1 MSDIK
6 YIDGGVCS
14 AKGFKAAGTVAGFR
28 KNKTKKDLCLIVS
41 DCMCSAAAVYTTNKV
56 KGAPIAVTKA
66 HIADGKAQ
74 AVICNSGNANTC
86 APGGVEVAEETCR
99 LAAKALDL
107 KPEDIAVCSTGVIG
121 EKLKLEPFENGIPVL
136 AQALSY
142 DGSDDAAAA
151 IMTTDTIPKSVAVE
165 FTIDGK
171 KCTIGGIAKGSGMI
185 NPNMATML
193 SFITSDVNISPA
205 MLQKALSSDI
215 KTSFNQICVD
225 GDTSTNDT
233 VIIMA
238 NAMAKNS
245 PIESE
250 GEAFDI
256 FCEALSKVT
265 VYLSKKMARDGE
277 GATKLIECNVTGASD
292 EYTAQKISKSVISS
306 DLFKAAMFGADAN
319 WGRALCAIGYTEGDF
334 TVDNID
340 VTMSSAK
347 GSVTVCKASEAAEYS
362 EDKATEILS
371 EEELVIDIN
380 MNQGEAAASAWGCDL
395 TYDYVKIN
403 GSYRS

>member
-6 YIDGGVCS
+6 YTDGGVCS
-14 AKGFKAAGTVAGFR
+14 AKGFRAAGTVAGFR

-56 KGAPIAVTKA
+56 KGAPIEVTKQ
-66 HIADGKAQ
+66 HIADGKVK

-86 APGGVEVAEETCR
+86 APGGAEVARQTCR
-99 LAAKALDL
+99 LAAQALGMNQ
-107 KPEDIAVCSTGVIG
+107 EDIAVCSTGVIG
-121 EKLKLEPFENGIPVL
+121 EKLRIEPFQKGIPVL
-136 AQALSY
+136 AESLSY

-165 FTIDGK
+165 FTLDGQ

-205 MLQKALSSDI
+205 MLQKALDSDI

-238 NAMAKNS
+238 NAMAQNTV
-245 PIESE
+245 IDSE
-250 GEAFDI
+250 GSDFDL

-277 GATKLIECNVTGASD
+277 GATKLIECNVKGAAD
-292 EYTAQKISKSVISS
+292 EYAAQKISKSVVSS

-334 TVDNID
+334 AVDNID

-347 GSVTVCKASEAAEYS
+347 GSVTVCRASEAAQYS

-371 EEELVIDIN
+371 EEELVIDVN

>member
-6 YIDGGVCS
+6 YIEGGVCS
-14 AKGFKAAGTVAGFR
+14 AIGFRAAGTVAGFR

-56 KGAPIAVTKA
+56 KGAPIEVTKQ
-66 HIADGKAQ
+66 HIADGKVR

-86 APGGVEVAEETCR
+86 APGGVETARETCR
-99 LAAKALDL
+99 LAAQALGME
-107 KPEDIAVCSTGVIG
+107 PADIAVCSTGVIG
-121 EKLKLEPFENGIPVL
+121 EKLRIEPFEKGIPVL
-136 AQALSY
+136 AESLSY

-151 IMTTDTIPKSVAVE
+151 IMTTDTISKSVAVE
-165 FTIDGK
+165 FTLDGK

-205 MLQKALSSDI
+205 MLQKALDRDI
-215 KTSFNQICVD
+215 RTSFNQICVD

-238 NAMAKNS
+238 NAMAKNTV
-245 PIESE
+245 IDSE
-250 GEAFDI
+250 GSDFDL
-256 FCEALSKVT
+256 FCEALSMVT

-277 GATKLIECNVTGASD
+277 GATKLIECNVKGAAD
-292 EYTAQKISKSVISS
+292 EYTAQKISKSVVSS

-334 TVDNID
+334 AVDNID

-347 GSVTVCKASEAAEYS
+347 GSVTVCRASEAAEYS
-362 EDKATEILS
+362 EDAATEILS

-380 MNQGEAAASAWGCDL
+380 MNQGEAEASAWGCDL

>member
-6 YIDGGVCS
+6 YIEGGVCS
-14 AKGFKAAGTVAGFR
+14 AIGFRAAGTVAGFR

-56 KGAPIAVTKA
+56 KGAPIEVTKQ
-66 HIADGKAQ
+66 HIADGKVR

-86 APGGVEVAEETCR
+86 APGGVETARETCR
-99 LAAKALDL
+99 LAAQALGME
-107 KPEDIAVCSTGVIG
+107 PADIAVCSTGVIG
-121 EKLKLEPFENGIPVL
+121 EKLRIEPFEKGIPVL
-136 AQALSY
+136 AESLSY

-151 IMTTDTIPKSVAVE
+151 IMTTDTISKSVAVE
-165 FTIDGK
+165 FTLDGK

-205 MLQKALSSDI
+205 MLQKALDRDI
-215 KTSFNQICVD
+215 RTSFNQICVD

-238 NAMAKNS
+238 NAMAKNTV
-245 PIESE
+245 IDSE
-250 GEAFDI
+250 GSDFDL
-256 FCEALSKVT
+256 FCEALSMVT

-277 GATKLIECNVTGASD
+277 GATKLIECNVKGAAD
-292 EYTAQKISKSVISS
+292 EHTAQKISKSVVSS

-334 TVDNID
+334 AVDNID

-347 GSVTVCKASEAAEYS
+347 GSVTVCRASEAAEYS
-362 EDKATEILS
+362 EDAATEILS

-380 MNQGEAAASAWGCDL
+380 MNQGEAEASAWGCDL